1 MNKNFF
7 KIFFLIIFFH
17 IFLFASKVETSQTQ
31 LNKLNSEIT
40 NLKLVN
46 EYEKKLN
53 EEKLKIFFSKIVEK
67 ENEIKELKKEFKEL
81 EDKFNKNNIDKE
93 KIQKDFENNKII
105 IDRQDKRVED
115 LHSNIS
121 FWGVVFTLVGTL
133 TAIIVIAFTL
143 RFGSIATNEAKEE
156 LQKWIDEKADKEFQP
171 KVDKYLM
178 QLEKETK
185 ELLLKIKA
193 NADNKIDSFISGFV
207 NNKLNNVESNYEN
220 LFNYIM
226 EEYNKGNIEEA
237 FKYIE
242 KTISISKNDD
252 ELSKSLFIKAEILKK
267 LNQKEEALNIYDKLI
282 ENFSTSKNKNVLNQV
297 KNALINKAYELSLID
312 KSEDT
317 LKIYNELLNNFSEL
331 LNLEEKAF
339 ILINK
344 GYLFTLSAETKKSL
358 ECYEKVILDFSN
370 IKDNLTIVSYVIYS
384 SVNKANILWEIDK
397 NSSLEI
403 YNNLIENYK
412 TSSNILIQRQL
423 INAYLNKAFNVGK
436 EDKKRAIELYNKAIE
451 KYKETNDEVL
461 ISRLFSGYIN
471 KAIYLVDYDKEK
483 AIELYDEVIEQSKDF
498 NNIEIIEQ
506 KLNAL
511 VNKITLITN
520 KEKAIELY
528 DSLINEYKEFNDIRI
543 CYIVNI
549 AYINKASLLKNENA
563 ILCYDEVIIR
573 FNNSNNLKIKEQF
586 IKANIYKASVLHNL
600 KEPYKAKD
608 IYSKIIDAFKES
620 KDRAIL
626 NNVLLALINKI
637 ELNII
642 LNHENLPEDIELFK
656 DLVNEN
662 KEKLMQLEM
671 LQILEKAK
679 IITQDNEIKQWQEK
693 YKDMSLNNWSFDDL
707 DTWIET
713 LEEEPKQRLE
723 KYLAIFKEYK

>member
-1 MNKNFF
+1 
-7 KIFFLIIFFH
+7 
-17 IFLFASKVETSQTQ
+17 
-31 LNKLNSEIT
+31 
-40 NLKLVN
+40 
-46 EYEKKLN
+46 
-53 EEKLKIFFSKIVEK
+53 
-67 ENEIKELKKEFKEL
+67 
-81 EDKFNKNNIDKE
+81 
-93 KIQKDFENNKII
+93 
-105 IDRQDKRVED
+105 
-115 LHSNIS
+115 
-121 FWGVVFTLVGTL
+121 
-133 TAIIVIAFTL
+133 
-143 RFGSIATNEAKEE
+143 
-156 LQKWIDEKADKEFQP
+156 
-171 KVDKYLM
+171 M

-207 NNKLNNVESNYEN
+207 NNKLNNVESNYEK